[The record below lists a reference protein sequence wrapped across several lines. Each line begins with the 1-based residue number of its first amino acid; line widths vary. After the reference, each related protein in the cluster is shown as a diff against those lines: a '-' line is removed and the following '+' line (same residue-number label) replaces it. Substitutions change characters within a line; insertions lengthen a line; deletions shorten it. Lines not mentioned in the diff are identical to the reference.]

1 MRRQVFKTIYYKY
14 IAQLEQSRLRCFHP
28 LLWKN
33 SKTHMYGPA
42 VFVIEVLSLLFEK
55 SSDSYVFWSFVILYF
70 IQCNIYLLSI
80 ASLWTVFGTVLSFIE
95 RFLFVN
101 QDCCQVQRCPN
112 PDLVA
117 LQGITM
123 DGWSRRILE
132 FVPSRMLEDVIS
144 TLTYLFTI

>member
-14 IAQLEQSRLRCFHP
+14 IAQLEQSRLRRFLP

-70 IQCNIYLLSI
+70 IHCNIYLLSI
-80 ASLWTVFGTVLSFIE
+80 ASLWTVFGTVF
-95 RFLFVN
+95 

-117 LQGITM
+117 LHGITM